1 MCPVLLFAEY
11 PNNGISLCVGL
22 HTSVLNPE
30 NLYIKFCFA
39 LQEFEKKNFFRTRK
53 CGLFFSKFLSKKG
66 FKNGKKLRTVN
77 PLRKKP
83 PIRNKNP
90 LSGNYCGGKAKW
102 TKVKKFGFF
111 WFTMNSAVKFQ
122 RWRQK
127 YKFYTNNTH
136 F

>member
-39 LQEFEKKNFFRTRK
+39 LQEFEKKNFFRPRK

-66 FKNGKKLRTVN
+66 FKNGKK
-77 PLRKKP
+77 
-83 PIRNKNP
+83 IENKNFR
-90 LSGNYCGGKAKW
+90 
-102 TKVKKFGFF
+102 KFF
-111 WFTMNSAVKFQ
+111 NI
-122 RWRQK
+122 QK
-127 YKFYTNNTH
+127 
-136 F
+136 